1 MTPNTNR
8 KKQPSRGIPRRKEQY
23 RLWFEF
29 LKLAHQ
35 SDKPIIQQALKASAA
50 FYGPW
55 EIDKYEKF
63 DDWWKDKSNLFN
75 DTLEV
80 RKLEAGALPDTPECL
95 VVQIP
100 LNRTQSELLAAVRKV
115 LAQHYDDI
123 GKTSRKNR
131 ALATSAYGLTGK
143 GEIKTDAVRET
154 LSVYRD
160 VKLRN
165 RSSLKGKKLLAAM
178 SYVHMPPG
186 VACSISPVS
195 VAASLNST
203 VSPSSGRSTPSK
215 CSARKRSLEMLR
227 LENTSSYV
235 AEIPK
240 RRGHV
245 DLLTDPSLL
254 DREERA
260 LQVRLA

>member
-1 MTPNTNR
+1 MTQKTSSKRP
-8 KKQPSRGIPRRKEQY
+8 PSRGISRRKEQY

-35 SDKPIIQQALKASAA
+35 SDKPIIQQALKASAE
-50 FYGPW
+50 FYSPW
-55 EIDKYEKF
+55 EIDKHEKF

-143 GEIKTDAVRET
+143 GEMKTDAVRET

-160 VKLRN
+160 VKLKN
-165 RSSLKGKKLLAAM
+165 PASLKGKKLLAAIHD
-178 SYVHMPPG
+178 YY
-186 VACSISPVS
+186 
-195 VAASLNST
+195 L
-203 VSPSSGRSTPSK
+203 
-215 CSARKRSLEMLR
+215 
-227 LENTSSYV
+227 
-235 AEIPK
+235 K
-240 RRGHV
+240 RRNKKWAV
-245 DLLTDPSLL
+245 VPLPLQYDPESEEDL
-254 DREERA
+254 RRA
-260 LQVRLA
+260 LRNMNRYLTNAESILLNVAQGEFPGHY